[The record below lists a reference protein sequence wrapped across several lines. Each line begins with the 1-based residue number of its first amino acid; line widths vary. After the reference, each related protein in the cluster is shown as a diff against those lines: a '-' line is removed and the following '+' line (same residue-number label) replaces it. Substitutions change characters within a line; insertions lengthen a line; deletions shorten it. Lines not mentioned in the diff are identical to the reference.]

1 MTEQSLQRGRDIQ
14 NDISALK
21 NALGE
26 VAKVSLFRIDESG
39 CGTLYRSQAD
49 PFLAELQTD
58 LRTMATKKITK
69 QIALLEKE
77 FKLL

>member
-1 MTEQSLQRGRDIQ
+1 MTEESLQRGRDILT
-14 NDISALK
+14 DISALK

-26 VAKVSLFRIDESG
+26 IAKISLFRIDEVS
-39 CGTLYRSQAD
+39 CGSSYRSQAD

-69 QIALLEKE
+69 QIASLEKE
-77 FKLL
+77 FKSL